1 MKLRNILMVVIA
13 VCAVVSLTGCTE
25 TARRDAAQQRWQK
38 TIDQARLEA
47 ARQSIEEGKLT
58 YAQKVL
64 EDVSCDSTLADNARQ
79 MLAQLQTTSTV
90 QVAQVPVETLENQ
103 AF

>member
-1 MKLRNILMVVIA
+1 MVVIA
-13 VCAVVSLTGCTE
+13 VCVVVLLTGCTE

-58 YAQKVL
+58 YAQKIL
-64 EDVSCDSTLADNARQ
+64 EDVSCDSIAADNARQ
-79 MLAQLQTTSTV
+79 MLAQLQDNAIV
-90 QVAQVPVETLENQ
+90 QVAQVPVETFENQ

>member
-1 MKLRNILMVVIA
+1 MNLRKIIMVVIA
-13 VCAVVSLTGCTE
+13 VCVVVSLTGCTE

-47 ARQSIEEGKLT
+47 ARQSIEQGKLT

-64 EDVSCDSTLADNARQ
+64 EDVSCDSTVADNARQ
-79 MLAQLQTTSTV
+79 MLAQLQTTASI
-90 QVAQVPVETLENQ
+90 QVAQASVETPEMQ